1 MQATYTALLV
11 IAAFITG
18 AIPFSVI
25 IGRLFLKKEITAY
38 GDGNPGAANVF
49 RAGGPLTGMSAVV
62 MDVAKGIP
70 FVLLSHKA
78 FDLPIMSSVIVAV
91 AAVLGHAYSP
101 FLRWHGGKAI
111 AVTFGVMLG
120 LPEYYILLTF
130 MACMIFCYIL
140 VKPDAWKVTIG
151 ASAALIFLTITK
163 GYSWEP
169 LLMACLLVILV
180 IKHFEALHTI
190 PGLTIRLSRRLQTR

>member
-1 MQATYTALLV
+1 MQTIYTALLA

-49 RAGGPLTGMSAVV
+49 RAGGVPIGLSAVV

-78 FDLPIMSSVIVAV
+78 FGLPILSSVIIAV
-91 AAVLGHAYSP
+91 AAVLGNAYSP

-120 LPEYYILLTF
+120 LPEYTMLLTF
-130 MACMIFCYIL
+130 MACTILCYIL
-140 VKPDAWKVTIG
+140 VKPDAWKVIIG
-151 ASAALIFLTITK
+151 AAAALIFLTVTK

-169 LLMACLLVILV
+169 LLMSCLLLILV
-180 IKHFEALHTI
+180 VKHFEALHTV
-190 PGLTIRLSRRLQTR
+190 PGLTIRLFRRLQTR